1 MLFKEDTARFPAARP
16 GEMKIDPLPDI
27 IVDPTLDERG
37 FGREKYAACHTVCM
51 EGRSTQALLP
61 RLDSNQRPGR

>member
-1 MLFKEDTARFPAARP
+1 MLFKEETARFPAARP
-16 GEMKIDPLPDI
+16 GEMKTDPLLDT

-51 EGRSTQALLP
+51 EGRSTLSSLP
-61 RLDSNQRPGR
+61 RQDSNLRQCV